1 MLADRE
7 VTTTLP
13 VKDMEQ
19 ARTFY
24 EDVLGLT
31 PVDDSEPNVV
41 TYSTGKSHILVYES
55 QFAGSNKGTAAT
67 WGVGDEIER
76 DVKDLKAKG
85 VIFEHY
91 DVPGALRQGDIHVM
105 GDLKAAWFKDPD
117 GNIHSIINR

>member
-13 VKDMEQ
+13 VKDIEQ

-31 PVDDSEPNVV
+31 PIDDSEPSVV
-41 TYSTGKSHILVYES
+41 TYSTGKSHVLVYQS
-55 QFAGSNKGTAAT
+55 SFAGSNKATAAT

-85 VIFEHY
+85 VVFEHY
-91 DVPGALRQGDIHVM
+91 DMPGARREGDIHVM

-117 GNIHSIINR
+117 GNIHSLINR

>member
-7 VTTTLP
+7 VRTTLP

-31 PVDDSEPNVV
+31 PIEDSEPNVV

-55 QFAGSNKGTAAT
+55 KFAGSNKGTAAT
-67 WGVGDEIER
+67 WDVGDEIER

-85 VIFEHY
+85 VVFEHY
-91 DVPGALRQGDIHVM
+91 DVPGAKLEGDIHVM

-117 GNIHSIINR
+117 GNIHSIVNR